1 MSAAHAEIAAGS
13 IKEAVAAQAA
23 RSLLLASL
31 QRASG
36 DLADRSAGL
45 HLLDTDQVQAF
56 LDIARSIGDL
66 SRKLRA
72 TYDQR
77 QPHR

>member
-1 MSAAHAEIAAGS
+1 MDDPHPVALDD
-13 IKEAVAAQAA
+13 AVVAQAA
-23 RSLLLASL
+23 RSLLIASL
-31 QRASG
+31 QRASD

-45 HLLDTDQVQAF
+45 HLLDTDEVQAF
-56 LDIARSIGDL
+56 LAIVRSIGTL